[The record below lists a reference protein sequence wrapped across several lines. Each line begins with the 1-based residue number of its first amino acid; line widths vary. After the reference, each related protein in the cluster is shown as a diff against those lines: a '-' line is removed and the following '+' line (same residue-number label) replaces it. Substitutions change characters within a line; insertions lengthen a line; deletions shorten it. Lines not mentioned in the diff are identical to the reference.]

1 MDNDRHR
8 GCLPLLTLL
17 LVSPSLIADG
27 QRVLILTHI
36 DKIASDL
43 PVGLANCH
51 LYAPVA
57 PWDKN
62 DGADMVCVFS

>member
-8 GCLPLLTLL
+8 GSLPLLTL

-62 DGADMVCVFS
+62 DGADVACVFS